1 MIFVLT
7 NIGVFLAVILL
18 LVVLLLVAKR
28 FLSPEGEVDIE
39 VNGKTHLNVKQGGN
53 LMATLNENG
62 IYLPSLSIL
71 IISFLFTSKVE
82 LLNAALSLIFSNA
95 IFAME

>member
-28 FLSPEGEVDIE
+28 FLSLML
-39 VNGKTHLNVKQGGN
+39 VNL
-53 LMATLNENG
+53 
-62 IYLPSLSIL
+62 
-71 IISFLFTSKVE
+71 
-82 LLNAALSLIFSNA
+82 
-95 IFAME
+95 